1 MKEWVILK
9 IYNGGNQMDWYEINN
24 KAEKAEIWIYEFIGK
39 DYWTGE
45 GLTAKDFQ
53 EDLSKIKSSQIDLH
67 INSPGGDVFDGNTIY
82 NLLKQHPANV
92 TTYIDGLA
100 ASIASVIA
108 LAGDKVLMA
117 ENALF
122 MVHQPWAFT
131 VGNEEDHEKQ
141 IEILRQVGGSLAKT
155 YMSKTNKTEDE
166 IKEMMKSETWL
177 SSDQAIEAGFA
188 DEISGQIDIAACAKF
203 VPKMVKSGFKNIP
216 ETIRPKQT
224 PNVKDAERALRDV
237 GFSVKRS
244 KTIVAKGFSD
254 DLRDVDH
261 SDDLPLVAPLR
272 DVTDDNKTTKKKDR
286 TADLLTR
293 AEVVAP
299 S

>member
-1 MKEWVILK
+1 
-9 IYNGGNQMDWYEINN
+9 MDWYEINN